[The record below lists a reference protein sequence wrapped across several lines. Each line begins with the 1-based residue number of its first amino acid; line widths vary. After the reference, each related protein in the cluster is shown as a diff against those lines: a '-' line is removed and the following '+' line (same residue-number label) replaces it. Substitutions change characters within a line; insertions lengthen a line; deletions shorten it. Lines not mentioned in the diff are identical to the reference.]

1 MPPGRAI
8 SVFLIDGVPEGRV
21 MCELFNWTGKGYKVP
36 RRMLK
41 ESADRAALFK
51 AGVYFLFGR
60 DEGRNEIN
68 AVYVGEAESVYRRLP
83 AHQDKDFWT
92 EVLVFVS
99 KDDNLNKAHIKFL
112 EHTIHAKVRE
122 AGRYELKN
130 SNTPNKPEIS
140 EVDQAVMTEFLA
152 NLQLLT
158 GAMGYKLFEPLISP
172 TTAAVETYTLQ
183 NARGADARA
192 VYTSDGMVVLK
203 GSFATR
209 DEVNSVGDSTRKLR
223 KQLITDGILSLDD
236 SRLMFTTDHLFSSPS
251 TAASLVSGSQVNG
264 WAVWKDEAGNTLK
277 DNEAPAAPPIVDP
290 EPFDDD

>member
-92 EVLVFVS
+92 EVLIFVS

-172 TTAAVETYTLQ
+172 ATTAVETYTLQ

-192 VYTSDGMVVLK
+192 VYTSDGMVVRK

-223 KQLITDGILSLDD
+223 KQLVEQSVLVAEDN
-236 SRLMFTTDHLFSSPS
+236 RLVFAVDHIFSSPS
-251 TAASLVSGSQVNG
+251 SAASAIQGRQANG
-264 WAVWKDEAGNTLK
+264 WVEWKDAAGNTLK
-277 DNEAPAAPPIVDP
+277 DNEAPDAPPIVEAETLDG
-290 EPFDDD
+290 